1 MTKRLVLVAGNIGV
15 GKTSLTKLIGEKLGW
30 QMGFEEVGNP
40 YLARFYEDMAA
51 WAFHLQLFH
60 LGHRSKQMIEAA
72 EAAESYILDR
82 SLYEDMHI
90 FTRAL
95 RKMGNIQEDDYRTYM
110 SVYSLVVDN
119 LPKPDL
125 LLYLK
130 APVPALIDRIQERG
144 REIEKGIPEDYLELL
159 DRYYD
164 DWLEDY
170 DLSPVLTIPSGDL
183 DFVNRPTHMDIVVD
197 KIVEK
202 LSGKEDVVFPNGS

>member
-51 WAFHLQLFH
+51 WSFHLQLFH
-60 LGHRSKQMIEAA
+60 LGHRSRQMIAA
-72 EAAESYILDR
+72 ARAPESYILDR

-95 RKMGNIQEDDYRTYM
+95 RQMGNLEEDDYNTYL
-110 SVYSLVVDN
+110 SVYELVVEH

-125 LLYLK
+125 LLYLR
-130 APVPALIDRIQERG
+130 APVPALLDRIQERG
-144 REIEKGIPEDYLELL
+144 RDIEKGIPQDYLELL
-159 DRYYD
+159 DSFYE
-164 DWLEDY
+164 DWTQSY
-170 DLSPVLTIPSGDL
+170 DLSPMLTIPSGNL
-183 DFVNRPTHMDIVVD
+183 DFVNRPADMDIVVG
-197 KIVEK
+197 KIQEK
-202 LSGKEDVVFPNGS
+202 LAGKEDVVFPSGD

>member
-1 MTKRLVLVAGNIGV
+1 
-15 GKTSLTKLIGEKLGW
+15 
-30 QMGFEEVGNP
+30 
-40 YLARFYEDMAA
+40 
-51 WAFHLQLFH
+51 
-60 LGHRSKQMIEAA
+60 
-72 EAAESYILDR
+72 
-82 SLYEDMHI
+82 
-90 FTRAL
+90 
-95 RKMGNIQEDDYRTYM
+95 MGNIQEDDYRTYM

-130 APVPALIDRIQERG
+130 APMLALIDRIQERG

>member
-183 DFVNRPTHMDIVVD
+183 DFVNQPTHMDIVVD